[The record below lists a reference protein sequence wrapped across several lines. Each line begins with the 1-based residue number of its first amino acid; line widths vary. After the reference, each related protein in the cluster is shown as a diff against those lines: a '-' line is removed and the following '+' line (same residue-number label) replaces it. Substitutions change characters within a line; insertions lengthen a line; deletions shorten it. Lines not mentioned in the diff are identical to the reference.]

1 MDLISRTAIAEEMEE
16 LIEIIKTYP
25 ATSYNEGFLNAL
37 KRASVMIAAQPA
49 IDAVP
54 VVHGNYTL
62 AFSEEENVWKCSNC
76 GDYWLLNDGTPFDNE
91 MNFCPKCGARMDGK
105 KNEEVPVIVVRCKNC
120 KHWGMGIA
128 GETDRIK
135 CCMYARYM
143 VGENG
148 YCVYGEKEGAE

>member
-1 MDLISRTAIAEEMEE
+1 MMDLISRKAIAEEMEE

-25 ATSYNEGFLNAL
+25 ATSYNKGFLNAL
-37 KRASVMIAAQPA
+37 KRVSVMIVDQPT

-54 VVHGNYTL
+54 VV
-62 AFSEEENVWKCSNC
+62 
-76 GDYWLLNDGTPFDNE
+76 
-91 MNFCPKCGARMDGK
+91 
-105 KNEEVPVIVVRCKNC
+105 RCKDC
-120 KHWGMGIA
+120 KRWGMGIA

-148 YCVYGEKEGAE
+148 YCVYGEKGGAE